1 MYVVDPGETVR
12 IESATADPI
21 GLKVGVAYEY
31 DSDVRKTTTPN
42 SLVFTLFSSKFN
54 PILIITLLIL
64 SLFLILIL
72 VLILM
77 LILMLILLLV
87 KYVETTSALSAMEL

>member
-72 VLILM
+72 VLV